1 MDILNTYRKTWWL
14 TRPVRTPIA
23 HDQTLQIFAKV
34 ALGKRWERN
43 KELHFEF
50 ERELGK
56 AGIKRERV
64 SDVGRGSGGRTWASL
79 LRAFGYWYPSEA
91 DRTVILTP
99 VAEALIRGNRVKDHV
114 TKQIMCYQIPNAY
127 FLFGDFRE
135 RPDPTFK
142 IFPFRFLLKML
153 LDQELMHLTLDE
165 IALFVVTAK
174 TSDEFSRIKNKILY
188 YRKLREKDGKQLKER
203 IDLIKE
209 ARRAYNHRR
218 RKNAHLDP
226 KGYLDFVRDI
236 ANTFMINLEFVEGI
250 ERSKGAIYIESE
262 NKNTVHNLLDF
273 FEKNYPF
280 SSLYKI
286 SERAFAGH
294 YGLELGKFKYSRKL
308 GPPVITPQKKAL
320 LKIRAALNEIF
331 SQKPAVETGPKL
343 VGEIEEKTGL
353 KRELVRAILELEYPK
368 LVTPTLA
375 ISEQF
380 IDSYMDAAK
389 SGIKWR
395 EFEDMTMKIFEEL
408 DFKVLPHLPAKLGE
422 EIDGLL
428 LDLARGTSGV
438 LECKSGEVYTLT
450 PKDRDL
456 MLTTYLPNFK
466 VYRTLEGVFRLDF
479 FLYVVGGKFKG
490 ESNLQE
496 IVNRTQIRGSIIQ
509 ARQLLLLLDLFR
521 KRKTTLDVL
530 EDLFKSGTLL
540 NDTHIIQAFEKD
552 EAFQ

>member
-1 MDILNTYRKTWWL
+1 LNLNRKTWWL

-23 HDQTLQIFAKV
+23 HDQTLQVFAKV
-34 ALGKRWERN
+34 AAGKVWEGN
-43 KELHFEF
+43 KKLHFEF

-79 LRAFGYWYPSEA
+79 LRAFGYWYPSET

-99 VAEALIRGNRVKDHV
+99 VAEALIRGDRVKDHI

-127 FLFGDFRE
+127 FLFGAFRE
-135 RPDPTFK
+135 KPDPTFK
-142 IFPFRFLLKML
+142 FFPFRFLLNLL
-153 LDQELMHLTLDE
+153 LDEELEYLTLDE

-174 TSDEFSRIKNKILY
+174 TDDEFGKIKNAILY
-188 YRKLREKDGKQLKER
+188 HRNLKEKDGRELKER
-203 IDLIKE
+203 IDLVKE
-209 ARRAYNHRR
+209 IQRAYDHRR

-236 ANTFMINLEFVEGI
+236 ANTFMINLGFIEGVG
-250 ERSKGAIYIESE
+250 RGKGTIYVKQEQKSTTH
-262 NKNTVHNLLDF
+262 KLLGF

-308 GPPVITPQKKAL
+308 GPPVVTLQKKAS
-320 LKIRAALNEIF
+320 LKIRKALDEIF
-331 SQKPAVETGPKL
+331 LKRPTVETGAKL
-343 VGEIEEKTGL
+343 VDDIENKTGL
-353 KRELVRAILELEYPK
+353 KRELIHTILEEEYPK
-368 LVTPTLA
+368 LITPTLA

-389 SGIKWR
+389 SGTKWR
-395 EFEDMTMKIFEEL
+395 EFEDMTMRIFEEL
-408 DFKVLPHLPAKLGE
+408 GFEVLPHLPAKLGE
-422 EIDGLL
+422 EIDGLV
-428 LDLARGTSGV
+428 LDLEKGISGV
-438 LECKSGEVYTLT
+438 LECKSGEVYTRT
-450 PKDRDL
+450 PRDRDL
-456 MLTTYLPNFK
+456 MLTTYLPNFE
-466 VYRTLEGVFRLDF
+466 VYRTLEGVFKLDF
-479 FLYVVGGKFKG
+479 FLYIVGGRFKG

-496 IVNRTQIRGSIIQ
+496 IVNRTHIRGSVIQ

-521 KRKTTLDVL
+521 KRRITLAVL
-530 EDLFKSGTLL
+530 VDLFRSGTPLK
-540 NDTHIIQAFEKD
+540 DTDIVRAFEKR
-552 EAFQ
+552 